1 MLYSV
6 IITAVIAAAVIGIFC
21 FKAVRLDKCRRT
33 VKSYLLIPC
42 TCTERELELLVK
54 GCYWEQVM
62 SGGGDG
68 KRDIILLTSRNDKMR
83 TRAES
88 LERQFSIVRTVDVKE
103 LAGFLG
109 MTKH

>member
-54 GCYWEQVM
+54 GC
-62 SGGGDG
+62 
-68 KRDIILLTSRNDKMR
+68 
-83 TRAES
+83 
-88 LERQFSIVRTVDVKE
+88 
-103 LAGFLG
+103 
-109 MTKH
+109 